1 MAHDISSDSAAVDT
15 VSEVAKAI
23 ATARKP
29 RRRKDGV
36 SVEAAGAKS
45 SAEIAAEIVA
55 AAAAPAPA
63 DEQAKITSRIA
74 DAADALASDVRIPHV
89 APAKPHLA
97 QGASAA
103 HRALALWH
111 GAHVPRKAPSRFARV
126 ALAATIGLFGIGLA
140 SLIGSRLGSDAQTA
154 FSAAEDSHL
163 PALAPWKQ
171 DIATGL
177 LQSQEI
183 ARLRNDLR
191 NMRASVDSIRAN
203 ADNARLM
210 QDAKALKVLVE
221 GQRAELASQNAQLAG
236 RLDKIERDTDSKLGR
251 TSERMDRVER
261 QLADPTPIGTSAKP
275 VAAKAAPGLP
285 ATKPDVSP
293 AGPSGYLL
301 RGVQDGVALIQTRR
315 GTIEVEQGDIIPGI
329 GRVQAIERRGGR
341 WTVVTTTGVID
352 DTRE

>member
-1 MAHDISSDSAAVDT
+1 
-15 VSEVAKAI
+15 
-23 ATARKP
+23 
-29 RRRKDGV
+29 
-36 SVEAAGAKS
+36 
-45 SAEIAAEIVA
+45 
-55 AAAAPAPA
+55 
-63 DEQAKITSRIA
+63 
-74 DAADALASDVRIPHV
+74 
-89 APAKPHLA
+89 
-97 QGASAA
+97 
-103 HRALALWH
+103 
-111 GAHVPRKAPSRFARV
+111 
-126 ALAATIGLFGIGLA
+126 
-140 SLIGSRLGSDAQTA
+140 
-154 FSAAEDSHL
+154 
-163 PALAPWKQ
+163 
-171 DIATGL
+171 
-177 LQSQEI
+177 
-183 ARLRNDLR
+183 
-191 NMRASVDSIRAN
+191 MRASVDSIRAN

-210 QDAKALKVLVE
+210 QEAKALKVLVE

-301 RGVQDGVALIQTRR
+301 RGVQDGVALIQSRR